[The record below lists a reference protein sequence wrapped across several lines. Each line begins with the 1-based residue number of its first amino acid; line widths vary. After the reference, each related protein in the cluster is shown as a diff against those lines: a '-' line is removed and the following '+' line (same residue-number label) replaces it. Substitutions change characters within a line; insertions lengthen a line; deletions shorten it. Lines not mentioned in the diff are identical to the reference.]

1 MSQSWILKNKFEDDY
16 DSKSLNMFETILD
29 EDFIVVLV
37 HVNLYF
43 EHIFMIILNLWSIK
57 GRNLT
62 I

>member
-1 MSQSWILKNKFEDDY
+1 MSKSWIIKYKFEDDY

-37 HVNLYF
+37 RNILYF
-43 EHIFMIILNLWSIK
+43 EHIFYDNIKPMVLK